1 MTWQE
6 VGINQLLHDCLS
18 SFVLIPGV
26 EEKKMVLL
34 DVGERMG
41 CELTKDDFQLLECH
55 CSSSRD

>member
-1 MTWQE
+1 M
-6 VGINQLLHDCLS
+6 
-18 SFVLIPGV
+18 LIPGV